1 MKLEGPSLEALI
13 RRLEECPPDFLAEP
27 MPDVAAVVSDLLVD
41 LGGSALDAKSASGF
55 VMGPKKYETVA
66 GGRVSELGL
75 ENRLRLILVAAW
87 LLHDGWFLSRG
98 GLAPAA
104 REFFADGLD
113 ALARDV
119 EARRFIVEP
128 ERREELARLCLKAL
142 GMRPAGETLAQAQDR
157 LTTVDSI
164 ETRRV
169 VEEVRRREQRAEE
182 VRAAMR
188 RKAAEAAAAKVSR
201 E

>member
-1 MKLEGPSLEALI
+1 
-13 RRLEECPPDFLAEP
+13 
-27 MPDVAAVVSDLLVD
+27 
-41 LGGSALDAKSASGF
+41 
-55 VMGPKKYETVA
+55 
-66 GGRVSELGL
+66 
-75 ENRLRLILVAAW
+75 
-87 LLHDGWFLSRG
+87 
-98 GLAPAA
+98 PAA
-104 REFFADGLD
+104 REFLADGLN
-113 ALARDV
+113 AFAREI
-119 EARRFIVEP
+119 EAERFIAEP

-142 GMRPAGETLAQAQDR
+142 GLRPAGETLAQAQDR
-157 LTTVDSI
+157 LTTVDSV